1 MKKPSVAYIETVP
14 ARDQLDNECA
24 ALFSGDVG
32 KLEALC
38 VNDETVMTE
47 EDGRWAWARFG
58 ERYGC
63 QVGDCLYV
71 LNPDAVYWW
80 RMMWSQLERIGYD
93 KIEIIIGPAGSGKTT
108 ELKNRLR
115 EMKIEA
121 DDLFPC
127 APTGV
132 ACERLRAALRS
143 INEEFASRVDT
154 PHTRFEMAD
163 ENHQQ
168 VGIPA
173 WVSGRR
179 GGFNHATGTALK
191 EVKAWKPMNTTG
203 RLIYILDEA
212 PNADLRTFAL
222 MLLKVRSGK
231 DVRLI
236 LSGDVNQ
243 LAPVG
248 WGEPV
253 RVLLESGK
261 IPARNITRLT
271 KVHRFADGY
280 EGIGNAA
287 ADIINGVF
295 PSSGPGFSI
304 KVADD
309 FRDMTERVLG
319 LMRSGYQVL
328 TPTNGLAGWF
338 GAGFAKER
346 FQRRQMK
353 GRVNAG
359 RQVDAKGM
367 FLNRGDLVRIISKG
381 ANRAKGIL
389 NGCTAIYW
397 GYHPTHGYSEVIP
410 IEPPKNSET
419 KPITGAEQELF
430 AMNGLTAPAEVMRYK
445 VYTPAEVQ
453 KGFFEKIPNM
463 MEGYESLKKSGLVNL
478 SDSEMDKMFE
488 SYFENTQADAC
499 KGLLMHAE
507 SITAHRAQGS
517 EWDRVVVVIPG
528 PCRLLNRELFYV
540 ACTRAKVDVILM
552 FMEDPKLGE
561 GPMIV
566 AKKQLMTPGLRKPFK
581 IFGNTP

>member
-1 MKKPSVAYIETVP
+1 MAKKHSIPYCETVP

-24 ALFSGDVG
+24 ALFAGDVG
-32 KLEALC
+32 KLEAIC
-38 VNDETVMTE
+38 VNDESVMNE
-47 EDGRWAWARFG
+47 ETGRWAWEKFG

-93 KIEIIIGPAGSGKTT
+93 NVEMIIGPAGSGKTT
-108 ELKNRLR
+108 ELKNRLS

-132 ACERLRAALRS
+132 ACERLRAAMRS
-143 INEEFASRVDT
+143 VNDEFAARVDT
-154 PHTRFEMAD
+154 PHTRFELSD

-168 VGIPA
+168 IGIPA
-173 WVSGRR
+173 WVSGRQ
-179 GGFNHATGTALK
+179 GGFNPTTGTALK
-191 EVKAWKPMNTTG
+191 AIKAWKPMNTNG

-261 IPARNITRLT
+261 IPEKNITRLT

-309 FRDMTERVLG
+309 FKDMSERVMG

-328 TPTNGLAGWF
+328 TPTNGIAGWL
-338 GAGFAKER
+338 GSSYAKER
-346 FQRRQMK
+346 FQRRQNK

-367 FLNRGDLVRIISKG
+367 FLNRGDMVRIISKG

-389 NGCTAIYW
+389 NGCTALYW

-410 IEPPKNSET
+410 IEPPKNADT

-445 VYTPAEVQ
+445 IYTPNDVQ
-453 KGFFEKIPNM
+453 QGFFDKIPSI
-463 MEGYESLKKSGLVNL
+463 ETGYESLKKSGLVNL
-478 SDSEMDKMFE
+478 SDDEMERMFDR
-488 SYFENTQADAC
+488 YFENTQPDAC

-507 SITAHRAQGS
+507 AITAHRAQGS
-517 EWDRVVVVIPG
+517 EWERVVVVIPG

-540 ACTRAKVDVILM
+540 AATRAKIDVILM
-552 FMEDPKLGE
+552 FMKDPKLGE

-566 AKKQLMTPGLRKPFK
+566 AQKQLMTPGLRKPYK
-581 IFGNTP
+581 IF

>member
-1 MKKPSVAYIETVP
+1 MAKKPSIPYRDTVP

-24 ALFSGDVG
+24 ALFAGDVG
-32 KLEALC
+32 KLEAIC
-38 VNDETVMTE
+38 VNDESVMDE
-47 EDGRWAWARFG
+47 ASGRWAWERFG
-58 ERYGC
+58 PRYGC

-93 KIEIIIGPAGSGKTT
+93 NIEMIIGPAGSGKTT
-108 ELKNRLR
+108 ELKNRLS

-143 INEEFASRVDT
+143 VNEEFAARVDT

-173 WVSGRR
+173 WVSGRQ
-179 GGFNHATGTALK
+179 GGFNPATGTAVK
-191 EVKAWKPMNTTG
+191 AIKAWKPMNTTS

-212 PNADLRTFAL
+212 PNADVRTFAL
-222 MLLKVRSGK
+222 MLLKIRSGK

-261 IPARNITRLT
+261 IPEQNITRLT

-304 KVADD
+304 KVADG
-309 FRDMTERVLG
+309 FSDMTERVLG

-328 TPTNGLAGWF
+328 TPTNGIAGWL
-338 GAGFAKER
+338 GSSYAKER

-359 RQVDAKGM
+359 RQVDDKGM

-397 GYHPTHGYSEVIP
+397 GYHPTHGYSDVIP

-430 AMNGLTAPAEVMRYK
+430 AMHGLTAPAEVMRYK
-445 VYTPAEVQ
+445 VYTPDDVQ
-453 KGFFEKIPNM
+453 QGFFDKIPGI
-463 MEGYESLKKSGLVNL
+463 EKGYESLKKSGLVNL
-478 SDSEMDKMFE
+478 SDDEMERMFDRF
-488 SYFENTQADAC
+488 FENTQADAC

-517 EWDRVVVVIPG
+517 EWDRVVAVVTG

-540 ACTRAKVDVILM
+540 ACTRAKVDVIVM
-552 FMEDPKLGE
+552 FMKDQKLGE

-566 AKKQLMTPGLRKPFK
+566 AKKQLMTPGLRKPYK
-581 IFGNTP
+581 IF

>member
-1 MKKPSVAYIETVP
+1 MAKKPSIPYRDTVP

-24 ALFSGDVG
+24 ALFAGAVG
-32 KLEALC
+32 KLEAIC

-47 EDGRWAWARFG
+47 EHGRWAWERFG

-93 KIEIIIGPAGSGKTT
+93 NVEMIIGPAGSGKTT
-108 ELKNRLR
+108 ELKNRLS

-143 INEEFASRVDT
+143 VNEEFAARVDT
-154 PHTRFEMAD
+154 PHTRFELAD

-168 VGIPA
+168 IGIPA
-173 WVSGRR
+173 WVSGRK
-179 GGFNHATGTALK
+179 GGFNPATGTTLK

-261 IPARNITRLT
+261 IPEKNIKRLT
-271 KVHRFADGY
+271 KVHRVADGY

-295 PSSGPGFSI
+295 PTEGPGFSI
-304 KVADD
+304 KVADG
-309 FRDMTERVLG
+309 FKDMTERVLG

-328 TPTNGLAGWF
+328 TPTNGLAVLWGS
-338 GAGFAKER
+338 GYAKER
-346 FQRRQMK
+346 YQRRQNK

-359 RQVDAKGM
+359 RQVDDKGM

-381 ANRAKGIL
+381 ANRSKGIL
-389 NGCTAIYW
+389 NGCLAIYW

-419 KPITGAEQELF
+419 KPITGAERELF

-445 VYTPAEVQ
+445 VYTPSEVQ
-453 KGFFEKIPNM
+453 QGFFEKIPNM

-478 SDSEMDKMFE
+478 SDCEMDKMFE
-488 SYFENTQADAC
+488 RYFENTQAGAC

-517 EWDRVVVVIPG
+517 EWDRVVVVVPG

-540 ACTRAKVDVILM
+540 AATRAKVDVILM
-552 FMEDPKLGE
+552 FMTDPKLGE

-566 AKKQLMTPGLRKPFK
+566 AKKQLMTPGLRKPYK
-581 IFGNTP
+581 IF

>member
-24 ALFSGDVG
+24 ALFAGDVG
-32 KLEALC
+32 TLEAIC
-38 VNDETVMTE
+38 VNDESVLPE
-47 EDGRWAWARFG
+47 EQGRWAWERFG

-63 QVGDCLYV
+63 HIGDCLYIM
-71 LNPDAVYWW
+71 NPDAVFWW

-93 KIEIIIGPAGSGKTT
+93 NVELIIGPAGSGKTT
-108 ELKNRLR
+108 ELKNRLS

-132 ACERLRAALRS
+132 ACERLRASLRKVS
-143 INEEFASRVDT
+143 EEFAARVDT

-163 ENHQQ
+163 ANHQQ
-168 VGIPA
+168 IGIPV
-173 WVSGRR
+173 WVTGRA
-179 GGFNHATGTALK
+179 GGGVQPNGIPIKA
-191 EVKAWKPMNTTG
+191 VKAWKPMTTSKTMV
-203 RLIYILDEA
+203 YVLDEA

-222 MLLKVRSGK
+222 MLLKVRSGN
-231 DVRLI
+231 VRLI

-261 IPARNITRLT
+261 IPATNITKLT
-271 KVHRFADGY
+271 KIHRFADGY

-328 TPTNGLAGWF
+328 TPTNGVAGWL
-338 GAGFAKER
+338 GSSYAKER
-346 FQRRQMK
+346 YQRRQNK
-353 GRVNAG
+353 GRVNSG
-359 RQVDAKGM
+359 RQVDDKGM

-389 NGCTAIYW
+389 NGCTAVYW

-410 IEPPKNSET
+410 VEPPKNADT
-419 KPITGAEQELF
+419 KPITDAERELF

-517 EWDRVVVVIPG
+517 EWERVVVVIPG

-566 AKKQLMTPGLRKPFK
+566 AKKQLMTPGLRKPYK
-581 IFGNTP
+581 IF